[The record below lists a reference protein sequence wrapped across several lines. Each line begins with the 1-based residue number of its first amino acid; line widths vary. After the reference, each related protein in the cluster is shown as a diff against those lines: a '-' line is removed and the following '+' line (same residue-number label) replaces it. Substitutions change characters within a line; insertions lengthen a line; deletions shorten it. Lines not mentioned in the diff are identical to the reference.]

1 MTYTT
6 IPDIYPFRSMLELDK
21 LLGNAARSQSIPK
34 VNMVQNENG
43 SEIRLAVPGLSK
55 QDFEIML
62 DNNILKIEATKE
74 IAEKN
79 IKDYAILIKEFDYS
93 NFKTEFKISN
103 KVDFK
108 KIDASYN
115 DGILTVFLPYKK
127 EEIFEKSIK
136 IKLKDADSS
145 GSRQSSGKSLKA

>member
-6 IPDIYPFRSMLELDK
+6 NPDIYPFRSMLELDK

-34 VNMVQNENG
+34 VNMLQMENG

-55 QDFEIML
+55 KDIDIVL
-62 DNNILKIEATKE
+62 DNNIMKIEARKE
-74 IAEKN
+74 IVEKDV
-79 IKDYAILIKEFDYS
+79 KDYAILIREFDYS

-103 KVDFK
+103 KVDMK

-115 DGILTVFLPYKK
+115 DGILTVFLPFKK
-127 EEIFEKSIK
+127 EEIIEKSKK
-136 IKLKDADSS
+136 IKLK
-145 GSRQSSGKSLKA
+145 

>member
-6 IPDIYPFRSMLELDK
+6 NPDIYPFRSLLELDK
-21 LLGNAARSQSIPK
+21 LLGNAARSKSIPK

-55 QDFEIML
+55 EDIEIML
-62 DNNILKIEATKE
+62 DNNILKIEAKKE
-74 IAEKN
+74 VVEKD
-79 IKDYAILIKEFDYS
+79 IKDSAILIKEFDYS

-103 KVDFK
+103 KVDLGK
-108 KIDASYN
+108 VDASYN

-127 EEIFEKSIK
+127 EDIIEKSKK
-136 IKLKDADSS
+136 IALK
-145 GSRQSSGKSLKA
+145 

>member
-6 IPDIYPFRSMLELDK
+6 NPDIYPFRSLLELDK

-34 VNMVQNENG
+34 VNMIQNENG

-55 QDFEIML
+55 KDIEIII
-62 DNNILKIEATKE
+62 DNSILKIEAKKE
-74 IAEKN
+74 IAEKD
-79 IKDYAILIKEFDYS
+79 IKDSAILIKEFDYS

-103 KVDFK
+103 KVDLGK
-108 KIDASYN
+108 VDASYG

-127 EEIFEKSIK
+127 EEIIEKSKK
-136 IKLKDADSS
+136 IKLK
-145 GSRQSSGKSLKA
+145 

>member
-6 IPDIYPFRSMLELDK
+6 NPDIYPFRSLLELDK

-34 VNMVQNENG
+34 VNMIQNENG

-55 QDFEIML
+55 KDIEIIL
-62 DNNILKIEATKE
+62 DNSILKIEAKKE
-74 IAEKN
+74 IAEKD
-79 IKDYAILIKEFDYS
+79 IKDSAILIKEFDYS

-103 KVDFK
+103 KVDLGK
-108 KIDASYN
+108 VDASYG

-127 EEIFEKSIK
+127 EEIIEKSKK
-136 IKLKDADSS
+136 IKLK
-145 GSRQSSGKSLKA
+145 